1 MTAVASVCK
10 LTAFKKRPCRIGHM
24 KSFILTDF
32 LLGCFNSSLW
42 LFCED
47 PGPTVSDKHPQP
59 QGALS
64 DPELQVT
71 LTWEDADGVQR
82 RQHGGVVP
90 AGDRQ
95 TDEQSDDSVVA
106 LTSSFH
112 SVIHRVGSPA
122 QNRPEVSKHVWD
134 EPSHHQSSTSLH
146 PTSPRQSIREA
157 RLLTAILQTAWSAG

>member
-10 LTAFKKRPCRIGHM
+10 LTAFKKRPCRVGHM
-24 KSFILTDF
+24 KSLILTDF
-32 LLGCFNSSLW
+32 LLGCFNSRLW

-47 PGPTVSDKHPQP
+47 PGPAVSDKHPQP
-59 QGALS
+59 RGALS
-64 DPELQVT
+64 DPDLQVT
-71 LTWEDADGVQR
+71 LTWEDADSVQW

-90 AGDRQ
+90 AADRQ
-95 TDEQSDDSVVA
+95 MDEQSDESVVA

-112 SVIHRVGSPA
+112 SVIHRVVSPA

-146 PTSPRQSIREA
+146 PMSPCQSV
-157 RLLTAILQTAWSAG
+157 LTAILRTAWSAG